1 MRLMTIAAR
10 VISYAVGATYG
21 NIEMRVITAFAA
33 KRRLQIEIL
42 QSRSVYSTS
51 LPWVVFSQAFTY
63 KMYWYIR
70 KLTCN
75 INGSTNVT
83 YIIFT
88 LIYKYLLRRQQRL
101 RSVVLSTSVCV
112 CVCVSVCLSVCLSA
126 RIPPEPHARS
136 LPIFLR
142 LLPIAVARFSSGGV
156 TKFQKG
162 QFWGFFPIENVFY
175 KFHYEG
181 PIWLKFTSLP

>member
-21 NIEMRVITAFAA
+21 NIEIRVITAFAA

-112 CVCVSVCLSVCLSA
+112 CVCLSVCLSVRENTPRTTRAIFTNFFALVAYRRGSVLLRRGDEIPKRAILGFLS
-126 RIPPEPHARS
+126 H
-136 LPIFLR
+136 
-142 LLPIAVARFSSGGV
+142 
-156 TKFQKG
+156 
-162 QFWGFFPIENVFY
+162 
-175 KFHYEG
+175 
-181 PIWLKFTSLP
+181 